1 MVYFLY
7 RLIYLIIPGFD
18 GSGLVCY
25 NNLNMIT
32 KSQKL
37 LYSLI
42 KKGEVIEDKT
52 KLAKLQYFAD
62 FIHYAFYNH
71 PISDEGMIYTKQKQ
85 GPLSRT
91 LTDDIETLKK
101 EGLIVEQPNYHYKIK
116 ENLKVNLSK
125 EEEKTLDFVIDK
137 YGKASYKEL
146 VDICHAQTPYLST
159 GEGQIVEF
167 FTAYNLV
174 DDYPDYATSI
184 KHNS

>member
-71 PISDEGMIYTKQKQ
+71 PISDEGMIYTKQ
-85 GPLSRT
+85 S
-91 LTDDIETLKK
+91 
-101 EGLIVEQPNYHYKIK
+101 
-116 ENLKVNLSK
+116 
-125 EEEKTLDFVIDK
+125 
-137 YGKASYKEL
+137 
-146 VDICHAQTPYLST
+146 
-159 GEGQIVEF
+159 
-167 FTAYNLV
+167 
-174 DDYPDYATSI
+174 
-184 KHNS
+184 